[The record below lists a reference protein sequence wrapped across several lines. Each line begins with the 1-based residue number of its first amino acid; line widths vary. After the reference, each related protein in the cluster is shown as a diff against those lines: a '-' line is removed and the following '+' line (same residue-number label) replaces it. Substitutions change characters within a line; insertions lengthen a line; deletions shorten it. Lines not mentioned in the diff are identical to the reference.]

1 MDMLLYITTTKTH
14 NNNNNRNSDYD
25 FGITQIQNNKF
36 VLSDDNAKITKYE
49 WFTDY
54 KTISMDQK
62 ILRLERGLFML
73 FHIEMY
79 DKNSLNYCL
88 ENVIIVWVKIII
100 SIIGSFFA

>member
-62 ILRLERGLFML
+62 ILKLERGLFML
-73 FHIEMY
+73 FY
-79 DKNSLNYCL
+79 R
-88 ENVIIVWVKIII
+88 NVW
-100 SIIGSFFA
+100 